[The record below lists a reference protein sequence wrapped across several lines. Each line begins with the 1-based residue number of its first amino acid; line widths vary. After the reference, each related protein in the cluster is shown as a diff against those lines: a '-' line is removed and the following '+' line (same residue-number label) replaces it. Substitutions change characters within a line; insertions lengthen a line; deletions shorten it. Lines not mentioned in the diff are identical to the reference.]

1 MVHVL
6 YNIDTCV
13 RTYIHIYTLY
23 FLYFSDVAVV
33 VVVVSLLDELRET

>member
-23 FLYFSDVAVV
+23 FLYVSDVAV